1 MKKLYIILISIFTAF
16 TGFSQAEND
25 SSNVEFF
32 FSFGSD
38 YGPRYNSNV
47 FLFQISG
54 GFNIENVELEG
65 FGKSLTSSLS
75 YSDDSVKNKDLD
87 FTYAGMNVNY
97 IFLKD
102 KLISPFAGLG
112 IGVGNVSLSD
122 VEVFNNNAKYV
133 SRFASD
139 DLTIFSFQSGI
150 TINVVKWFAV
160 TLGGRYEKAYGLDLR
175 ELTNEDFSGV
185 TGYGSIKFRF

>member
-1 MKKLYIILISIFTAF
+1 MKKFFIILILILVSF

-54 GFNIENVELEG
+54 GFNIGNVELEG
-65 FGKSLTSSLS
+65 FGKSLTPSLS

-87 FTYAGMNVNY
+87 FTYAGMNINY
-97 IFLKD
+97 IFLKN
-102 KLISPFAGLG
+102 KLISPFAGVG
-112 IGVGNVSLSD
+112 IAIGNVSLSD
-122 VEVFNNNAKYV
+122 VEIFNNNAKYV

-150 TINVVKWFAV
+150 TINVVKWFAISV
-160 TLGGRYEKAYGLDLR
+160 GSRYEKAFGLNLR
-175 ELTNEDFSGV
+175 NLTNEDFSGL